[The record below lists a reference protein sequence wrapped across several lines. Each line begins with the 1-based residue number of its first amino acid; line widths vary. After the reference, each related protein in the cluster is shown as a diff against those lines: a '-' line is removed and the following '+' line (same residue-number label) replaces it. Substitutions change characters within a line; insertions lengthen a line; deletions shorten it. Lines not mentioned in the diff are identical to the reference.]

1 MSLEI
6 EIYMSQFKG
15 FFTKNPDQLKILIG
29 DIEPEEF
36 YVKIRETVEK
46 NVTEEKSVEPTRK
59 QILEILVEINSGVPV
74 DEKKLMKL
82 PFMEHRMGLICLN

>member
-15 FFTKNPDQLKILIG
+15 FFSKNPDQLKILIG
-29 DIEPEEF
+29 DVEPESF

-82 PFMEHRMGLICLN
+82 PFMEHRRGLICLN

>member
-15 FFTKNPDQLKILIG
+15 FFSKNPDQLKILIG

>member
-15 FFTKNPDQLKILIG
+15 FFSKNPDQLKILIG
-29 DIEPEEF
+29 DVEPESF

>member
-15 FFTKNPDQLKILIG
+15 FFSKNPDQLKILIG
-29 DIEPEEF
+29 DVEPESF

-59 QILEILVEINSGVPV
+59 QILTLIVDLNGGTKETVEKRLI
-74 DEKKLMKL
+74 
-82 PFMEHRMGLICLN
+82 PFKEHHMGSIYLN

>member
-1 MSLEI
+1 MSLDI

-29 DIEPEEF
+29 DVEPESF
-36 YVKIRETVEK
+36 YVKIREAVEK

>member
-15 FFTKNPDQLKILIG
+15 FFSKNPDQLKILIG
-29 DIEPEEF
+29 DVEPESF

-46 NVTEEKSVEPTRK
+46 NVTEEKSVDPTRK

>member
-1 MSLEI
+1 MSLDI

-29 DIEPEEF
+29 DVEPESF

>member
-15 FFTKNPDQLKILIG
+15 FFTKNPDQLRILIG
-29 DIEPEEF
+29 DVEPESF

>member
-15 FFTKNPDQLKILIG
+15 FFSKNPDQLKILIG
-29 DIEPEEF
+29 DVEPESF

-82 PFMEHRMGLICLN
+82 PFMEHRMGLIFLN

>member
-29 DIEPEEF
+29 DVEPESF

>member
-15 FFTKNPDQLKILIG
+15 FFNKNPDQLKILIG
-29 DIEPEEF
+29 DVEPESF